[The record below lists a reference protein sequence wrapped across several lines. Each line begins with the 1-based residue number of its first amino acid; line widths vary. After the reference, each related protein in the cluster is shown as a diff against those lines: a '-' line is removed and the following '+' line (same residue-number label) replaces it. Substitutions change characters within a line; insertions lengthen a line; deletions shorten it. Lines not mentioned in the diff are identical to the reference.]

1 MKSKQLLGVV
11 VCGGESRRM
20 GSDKGLLP
28 IGDTIWAK
36 QISAKLEKLNFPV
49 VYSIN
54 ASQEK
59 GYSRYINRDQLVVD
73 SAMPSGP
80 LNGLLTVYQ
89 QFPASD
95 FLVLAC
101 DMLDIQ
107 EDTLKMLH
115 IAYVEEDFHFYSYRE
130 KGFYQTFCA
139 IYTGKGLNAFYSLSN
154 TGRIDQSSLQSILQA
169 GYTRKLEVIQT
180 SSFNNYNR
188 MDVLPSL
195 DPSV

>member
-1 MKSKQLLGVV
+1 MKSKHLLGVV

-36 QISAKLEKLNFPV
+36 QIGAKLERLNFPV

-54 ASQEK
+54 TSQEK
-59 GYSRYINRDQLVVD
+59 GYSRYINHGQLVID
-73 SAMPSGP
+73 SAIASGP
-80 LNGLLTVYQ
+80 LNGLLAVYQ

-101 DMLDIQ
+101 DMLDVR
-107 EDTLKMLH
+107 EATLKMLH
-115 IAYVEEDFHFYSYRE
+115 NAYVEEDFHFYSYQE
-130 KGFYQTFCA
+130 KDFYQPFCA
-139 IYTGKGLNAFYSLSN
+139 IYTGKGLNDFYSLGN

-169 GYTRKLEVIQT
+169 GYTRKLEMIQT
-180 SSFNNYNR
+180 TSFNNYNR
-188 MDVLPSL
+188 VN
-195 DPSV
+195 